1 MKYLIT
7 KRSNFMD
14 YDGSQMSDTFTVI
27 EGFNDL
33 EKCKKK
39 FNLLISDIDKNKNI
53 TEKHSVTEPS
63 GKTVITLMS
72 EYREI
77 EIIPHYEKEW
87 IALEIIQTNGVGQK
101 GMFLVGSGIDGVKS
115 FTGHVTALQQEYEDC
130 KICGDVILYC
140 KCHEDV
146 IKDIEG
152 K

>member
-14 YDGSQMSDTFTVI
+14 YDGSQMSDTFKVI

-33 EKCKKK
+33 EKCRKK
-39 FNLLISDIDKNKNI
+39 FIVLISDIDKNKNI
-53 TEKHSVTEPS
+53 TEKYSVTEAS
-63 GKTVITLMS
+63 GKTVTTLMT

-77 EIIPHYEKEW
+77 EIVPHYEKEW
-87 IALEIIQTNGVGQK
+87 IALEIIQTNDVDQK
-101 GMFLVGSGIDGVKS
+101 DMFLIGSGIDGVKN
-115 FTGHVTALQQEYEDC
+115 FTGRVTALQQEYQDC
-130 KICGDVILYC
+130 KICGDIILYC

-146 IKDIEG
+146 IKDVEN